1 MVAVVTTAFDSEG
14 KLPAG
19 ITSIGIKPA
28 LRRQG
33 LGTAV
38 LQQLLA
44 RHQSQGIHEHIAFVH
59 IDNIAGRHCL
69 AKVGFVADDET
80 GPNEHGYVRFRQ
92 KW

>member
-1 MVAVVTTAFDSEG
+1 VTTAFDPEG
-14 KLPAG
+14 ELPVG

-44 RHQSQGIHEHIAFVH
+44 RHRSQGIHEHIAFVH

-69 AKVGFVADDET
+69 AKVGFVADEAT